1 MHFRTYPRI
10 YFELIF
16 IAFSIMMG
24 MFIAT
29 SFLPIF
35 AEDLDPSRTLVGMVV
50 SAWFLSRVFVE
61 LPAGILSDRIGRKKL
76 LISGIGFSALGSFLC
91 SQAVDIYVLIIGRSV
106 WGLGAAL
113 FFTNNTALIIDL
125 FDPKIRGR
133 ALGTFQS
140 AEFIGSFLGLPIGGY
155 LTGLFSFRDIFFFS
169 LAFSLGPL
177 ALALVSRSFR
187 FKEARDRSKKSPS
200 IGNVVASLSNL
211 GIAIACMGAF
221 TRMFV
226 KQGILSTVLE
236 LHLNKD
242 LGIPLTEI
250 GIILSLGTAG
260 YVIATASS
268 GFLCDRFGRASVLM
282 SGFLI
287 DAASLAIFTSI
298 TGIETF
304 MAFSFFQ
311 GLGEGIVFTGL
322 IVLLSDM
329 APPSARG
336 GAIGLYRTFQ
346 DIGGFIGPL
355 FFMIIYVSTSSQVA
369 FLGAAAIN
377 VVNVI
382 ILYLARGRLS
392 MPREN
397 I

>member
-1 MHFRTYPRI
+1 MRLRTYPRI

-50 SAWFLSRVFVE
+50 SAWFLTRVFVE

-187 FKEARDRSKKSPS
+187 QGGSRPVEEKPINRQCGREPEQPGDSHRMH
-200 IGNVVASLSNL
+200 GSLHPHV
-211 GIAIACMGAF
+211 
-221 TRMFV
+221 R
-226 KQGILSTVLE
+226 
-236 LHLNKD
+236 
-242 LGIPLTEI
+242 
-250 GIILSLGTAG
+250 
-260 YVIATASS
+260 
-268 GFLCDRFGRASVLM
+268 
-282 SGFLI
+282 
-287 DAASLAIFTSI
+287 
-298 TGIETF
+298 
-304 MAFSFFQ
+304 
-311 GLGEGIVFTGL
+311 
-322 IVLLSDM
+322 
-329 APPSARG
+329 
-336 GAIGLYRTFQ
+336 
-346 DIGGFIGPL
+346 
-355 FFMIIYVSTSSQVA
+355 
-369 FLGAAAIN
+369 
-377 VVNVI
+377 
-382 ILYLARGRLS
+382 
-392 MPREN
+392 
-397 I
+397 